1 MSTIDWIIIRVTK
14 ATIEYGIAPMFL
26 TISLFSVTG
35 DTTINISIK
44 IHKIETTDE
53 HMD

>member
-14 ATIEYGIAPMFL
+14 ATIEYGIAPMFF
-26 TISLFSVTG
+26 TISLFSVIG
-35 DTTINISIK
+35 DTTINVSIK